1 MRLCVVLDF
10 LNLLRFL
17 KYVHYNIIF
26 DAIFRFALSISIEIN
41 FDANMYRQIPAIS
54 IVLIFNVFDN
64 WMCFRMS
71 MFTRTVNFQDLLK
84 FLTDKSTPSL
94 KDRQVFRMF
103 NIIYVMSIGNLQNH
117 IMYIVD

>member
-41 FDANMYRQIPAIS
+41 FDANMYRQIPATS

-103 NIIYVMSIGNLQNH
+103 NIIYVMSIGNVQNH